1 VACAKP
7 PSSLGPGA
15 DTAGP
20 GATGPAPG
28 DPAPGDPAPGDPAP
42 GDLAPGDLGP
52 AEALSKLSR
61 RLAVTGLRLVSL
73 CQNLDQPEERVVLI
87 QAAEELDQVITEIG
101 RLAIAPLVRSDRG

>member
-1 VACAKP
+1 MACAKP

-28 DPAPGDPAPGDPAP
+28 DPAPGDLG
-42 GDLAPGDLGP
+42 PGDLGP

>member
-20 GATGPAPG
+20 GAG
-28 DPAPGDPAPGDPAP
+28 DPAPD
-42 GDLAPGDLGP
+42 DLGPGDLGP
-52 AEALSKLSR
+52 AEALSRMSR

-73 CQNLDQPEERVVLI
+73 CQNLDRPEERVALI
-87 QAAEELDQVITEIG
+87 QAAEELDKVITEIG
-101 RLAIAPLVRSDRG
+101 RLATTPLVRSD